1 MTFLKNEKLMIEGV
15 CITASGNILASG
27 KISRNLFMAPLEII
41 ELLIFWHI
49 LVEQLCFKNQ

>member
-27 KISRNLFMAPLEII
+27 KISRLRLVE
-41 ELLIFWHI
+41 IFW
-49 LVEQLCFKNQ
+49 LVEKFLETYSWRL

>member
-15 CITASGNILASG
+15 CITASGDILASVN
-27 KISRNLFMAPLEII
+27 ISRNLFMAPLEII

-49 LVEQLCFKNQ
+49 LVEHHIEQL